1 MGTGKMAQEK
11 RAQEKRAQEKRAQE
25 KRARKNGHRKNGHRK
40 KGTSEKLGIKGTKG
54 KVVFI
59 CKLLL
64 LLFNQHLNYSMCIF
78 CGCLLFKLFKI

>member
-1 MGTGKMAQEK
+1 MGTGK

-25 KRARKNGHRKNGHRK
+25 KRARKKDTGKMGTGK
-40 KGTSEKLGIKGTKG
+40 KGTSEKLGKKGTKG
-54 KVVFI
+54 KIVFI

-78 CGCLLFKLFKI
+78 CGCLLFKSLEIL